1 MSSAIIIILCL
12 IIAVIIQIILCKKD
26 NIYMGLIVP
35 AIFILASI
43 IMSLLVK
50 GDTLL
55 KVNTF
60 MQWISPGVVA
70 LVIYIYI
77 KKKKYDLRK
86 MESEEYRKNKEYE
99 INKSNENEIIEVEA
113 EIIDDDIEIIHSF
126 LNFSSF
132 CNIVF

>member
-1 MSSAIIIILCL
+1 MGSAVIIILCL

-99 INKSNENEIIEVEA
+99 INKLNENEIIEVEA
-113 EIIDDDIEIIHSF
+113 EIIDDEK
-126 LNFSSF
+126 
-132 CNIVF
+132 